1 MLPPRDRLTICF
13 AHVAYRFAERFALR
27 GTGIVH
33 VEARSRAELDAA
45 IAGADVLVCS
55 GLWRNDLPAIAPR
68 LRLVQ
73 SCSAGTDQ
81 YDRDVLRQAGIRLA
95 SGQGCNA
102 NAVSEHAIA
111 QILALLRRLPE
122 ARDNQAK
129 RHWRGMM
136 GDFARREDEA
146 GGKTAIVVGT
156 GRIGGRI
163 ARLCKALGM
172 RVIGVRRDPTQGV
185 DGADEVHGFRDLPRL
200 APRADFLVL
209 ACPLTDETRNLV
221 DAAVLAAM
229 KPTAR
234 VVNVARGRVVDEPAL
249 VAALREGRIG
259 GAALDV
265 TADEPLPQDSPL
277 WDMPQVLITPHTA
290 GETHSY
296 EDNVLDMMMEN
307 IERLWRG
314 EAGLFN
320 QIV

>member
-13 AHVAYRFAERFALR
+13 AHVAYRFAERFAPR
-27 GTGIVH
+27 GTGIAH
-33 VEARSRAELDAA
+33 VEARSRAELDAV
-45 IAGADVLVCS
+45 IGGADVLVCS
-55 GLWRNDLPAIAPR
+55 GMWRNDLPAIAPR
-68 LRLVQ
+68 LRLIQ

-81 YDRDVLRQAGIRLA
+81 YDRAVIAAAGMRLA
-95 SGQGCNA
+95 SGQGVNA

-136 GDFARREDEA
+136 GEFARREDEA
-146 GGKTAIVVGT
+146 GGKTVVVVGT

-163 ARLCKALGM
+163 ATLCKALGM
-172 RVIGVRRDPTQGV
+172 RVIGVRRDATRAV
-185 DGADEVHGFRDLPRL
+185 VGADETRGFRELPAL
-200 APRADFLVL
+200 LPGADFLVL
-209 ACPLTDETRNLV
+209 ACPLTDETRGLV
-221 DAAVLAAM
+221 DATALAAM

-234 VVNVARGRVVDEPAL
+234 LVNVARGRVVDEAAL
-249 VAALREGRIG
+249 IAALREGRIA

-265 TADEPLPQDSPL
+265 VAEEPLPQDSPL
-277 WDMPQVLITPHTA
+277 WDMPNVLITPHTA
-290 GETHSY
+290 GETHRY
-296 EDNVLDMMMEN
+296 EDNVIDMMMEN

-314 EAGLFN
+314 ESDLFN

>member
-27 GTGIVH
+27 GTGIAH
-33 VEARSRAELDAA
+33 VEARSRAELDAV
-45 IAGADVLVCS
+45 IGGADVLVCS

-81 YDRDVLRQAGIRLA
+81 YDRAVIAAAGMRLA

-122 ARDNQAK
+122 ARDNQA
-129 RHWRGMM
+129 RHHWRGMM

-146 GGKTAIVVGT
+146 GGKTAVVVGT

-172 RVIGVRRDPTQGV
+172 RVVGVRRDAARGV
-185 DGADEVHGFRDLPRL
+185 EGADEVRGFRELPAL
-200 APRADFLVL
+200 LPSADFLVL
-209 ACPLTDETRNLV
+209 ACPLTDETRGLV
-221 DAAVLAAM
+221 DAAALAAM
-229 KPTAR
+229 KATAR
-234 VVNVARGRVVDEPAL
+234 LVNVARGRVVDEPAL
-249 VAALREGRIG
+249 IAALREGRIA

-265 TADEPLPQDSPL
+265 VAEEPLPQDSPL
-277 WDMPQVLITPHTA
+277 WDMPNVLITPHTA

-314 EAGLFN
+314 EQALFN

>member
-27 GTGIVH
+27 GAGIAY
-33 VEARSRAELDAA
+33 VEARNRAKLDAA

-81 YDRDVLRQAGIRLA
+81 YDRNVMRQAGIRLA

-122 ARDNQAK
+122 ARDNQAR

-172 RVIGVRRDPTQGV
+172 RVIGVRRDPAQGV
-185 DGADEVHGFRDLPRL
+185 EGADEVHGFRTLAQL

-221 DAAVLAAM
+221 DAGVLAAM

-249 VAALREGRIG
+249 IAALREGRIG

-314 EAGLFN
+314 APGLYN

>member
-27 GTGIVH
+27 GTGISH

-45 IAGADVLVCS
+45 IGAADVLVCS

-122 ARDNQAK
+122 ARDNQAR

-146 GGKTAIVVGT
+146 GGKTVIVVGT

-172 RVIGVRRDPTQGV
+172 RVIGVRRDAAQGV
-185 DGADEVHGFRDLPRL
+185 DGADEVHGFRALAQL

-221 DAAVLAAM
+221 DAGVLAAM

-234 VVNVARGRVVDEPAL
+234 VINVARGRVVDEPAL
-249 VAALREGRIG
+249 IAALREGRIG

>member
-27 GTGIVH
+27 ATGIAH

-55 GLWRNDLPAIAPR
+55 GLWRNDLPTIAPR

-314 EAGLFN
+314 ETGLFN